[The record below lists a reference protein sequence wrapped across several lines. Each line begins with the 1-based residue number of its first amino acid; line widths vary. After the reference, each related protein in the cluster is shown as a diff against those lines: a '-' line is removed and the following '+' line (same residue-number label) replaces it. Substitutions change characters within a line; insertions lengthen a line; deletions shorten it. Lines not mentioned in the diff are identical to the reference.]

1 MITTDSAG
9 GAVGRKAFGRAA
21 RVRAGWRGRR
31 DGTRGIPSVP
41 WAVRPFAW
49 QPYNGAAHGPA
60 PDGVLP
66 DPDLVVTAYVME
78 VRSTA
83 RLAAEQLRSALIAG
97 QRELISRLRAESVRV
112 VTQYDVRQD
121 PMPAALARFG
131 HWVGQWTTSTDLCRS
146 HAQDVV
152 EQANRQLGCYW
163 AAVRKAHPHLV
174 DPKRGEPTRWLPGK
188 VELDESWHRPG
199 IWLLSDDGGQAAVTS
214 RALRIL
220 EEQNIRRPAG
230 RIA

>member
-9 GAVGRKAFGRAA
+9 GALRRAFGPAA

-49 QPYNGAAHGPA
+49 QPYNEAAYGPA

-83 RLAAEQLRSALIAG
+83 RLAAEQLRSALIAD
-97 QRELISRLRAESVRV
+97 QHELISRLRAESVRV

-131 HWVGQWTTSTDLCRS
+131 HWVGQWITSTDLCRS
-146 HAQDVV
+146 HARDVV

-163 AAVRKAHPHLV
+163 DAVRKAHPHLV
-174 DPKRGEPTRWLPGK
+174 DPKRGEPTRWLPGR

-199 IWLLSDDGGQAAVTS
+199 IWLLSDDGRQGAVTS
-214 RALRIL
+214 RALQIL
-220 EEQNIRRPAG
+220 EQQNIGRPAG